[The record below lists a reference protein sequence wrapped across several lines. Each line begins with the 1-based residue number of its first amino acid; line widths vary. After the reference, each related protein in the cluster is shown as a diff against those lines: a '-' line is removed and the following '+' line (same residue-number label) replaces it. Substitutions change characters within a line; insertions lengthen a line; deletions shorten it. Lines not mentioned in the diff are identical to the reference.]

1 MSRKEKKETR
11 KEKKIRKD
19 KRITKIYKAF
29 YELAKD
35 LYDLSEKKKHNG
47 VCLTAKDMN
56 EKFISDQL
64 QNAKYGMYDVLSFL
78 RKAEEENT
86 NNALFS

>member
-1 MSRKEKKETR
+1 MKGKKETR

-35 LYDLSEKKKHNG
+35 LYTLSEERKHNG

-64 QNAKYGMYDVLSFL
+64 QEAKNGMYGVLSSL
-78 RKAEEENT
+78 AKAEEENK
-86 NNALFS
+86 NNALFSKA